1 MAVQFRGF
9 AVFDVETTGLFP
21 ERHDRIIEI
30 GIVRLDENLEE
41 LERWETLVDPERDLG
56 PTRIHGITASDV
68 KGAPKFSELIGDI
81 WHRFECAVPV
91 AHNLVFDR
99 RFILAEL
106 ARAGVEL
113 AQFEG
118 ICTMQLASRA
128 GASEG
133 HRELVKLCEFL
144 GICPSSAH
152 SAGHDAWMCSE
163 VLRHLAKQIDFAHL
177 LTPVS
182 VPELWRRPA
191 TPLGLTRQLARA
203 RPVESRLHGVA
214 NQISSERLDNSV
226 GAENLDQYLLILDR
240 ALDDRMVDDSEVQA
254 LIQFARDCGI
264 DAEAVGGIHQN
275 YLRALVSQAL
285 KDGVVTDVEERDI
298 ARVAGLLGLD
308 RQFLD
313 ACLAET
319 SSKSKLPQES
329 LVGKTVC
336 FTGELRCRLNGQ
348 LIERSQAEQLA
359 QEAGL
364 VPVSSVTKKLDLLV
378 VADPDSNSGKA
389 KKARDYGVRI
399 ITETAFWRRIGAC
412 IE

>member
-1 MAVQFRGF
+1 MRKNG
-9 AVFDVETTGLFP
+9 
-21 ERHDRIIEI
+21 
-30 GIVRLDENLEE
+30 
-41 LERWETLVDPERDLG
+41 
-56 PTRIHGITASDV
+56 
-68 KGAPKFSELIGDI
+68 
-81 WHRFECAVPV
+81 C
-91 AHNLVFDR
+91 
-99 RFILAEL
+99 
-106 ARAGVEL
+106 
-113 AQFEG
+113 
-118 ICTMQLASRA
+118 
-128 GASEG
+128 
-133 HRELVKLCEFL
+133 
-144 GICPSSAH
+144 
-152 SAGHDAWMCSE
+152 
-163 VLRHLAKQIDFAHL
+163 
-177 LTPVS
+177 
-182 VPELWRRPA
+182 
-191 TPLGLTRQLARA
+191 
-203 RPVESRLHGVA
+203 
-214 NQISSERLDNSV
+214 V